1 VNAPESYTGV
11 INTNMLR
18 IAMTGSV
25 TACSGAVRI
34 GYQFRLQRGIT
45 CDSIDFHEA

>member
-25 TACSGAVRI
+25 TACSGAGRI